1 MNQRKTK
8 KYMGYSGL
16 LVILLIAIDQFT
28 KWLAY
33 THLYQKP
40 DVSVI
45 DGVFQLKYLENDSAA
60 FSLDPV
66 SILQQ
71 IFHFTYFDSH
81 PEAFLMA
88 KMIFFAVLTIVV
100 LVLLAIVYQRIPLN
114 RRFLPLNIIPLQTK
128 FPLSSRVPH
137 RTDFQ
142 TGSFCHL
149 PASAPWSPEARFRS
163 PPPVPV
169 GLTQKAGWLPG
180 P

>member
-66 SILQQ
+66 SILHR

-81 PEAFLMA
+81 PEAFLM
-88 KMIFFAVLTIVV
+88 
-100 LVLLAIVYQRIPLN
+100 
-114 RRFLPLNIIPLQTK
+114 NIRKSLMKSLIN
-128 FPLSSRVPH
+128 
-137 RTDFQ
+137 
-142 TGSFCHL
+142 
-149 PASAPWSPEARFRS
+149 W
-163 PPPVPV
+163 
-169 GLTQKAGWLPG
+169 
-180 P
+180 

>member
-33 THLYQKP
+33 IHLYQKP

-66 SILQQ
+66 SILQR
-71 IFHFTYFDSH
+71 IFHFTYFDLSLIH
-81 PEAFLMA
+81 ISEPTRLSTDHRCACFTGYCVSTNSIEPPFSSAE
-88 KMIFFAVLTIVV
+88 
-100 LVLLAIVYQRIPLN
+100 YHS
-114 RRFLPLNIIPLQTK
+114 RRNLCRGGRKP
-128 FPLSSRVPH
+128 
-137 RTDFQ
+137 D
-142 TGSFCHL
+142 
-149 PASAPWSPEARFRS
+149 
-163 PPPVPV
+163 
-169 GLTQKAGWLPG
+169 
-180 P
+180 

>member
-66 SILQQ
+66 SILHR
-71 IFHFTYFDSH
+71 IFHFTYFCSLFAFVISPLPPLKNRQH
-81 PEAFLMA
+81 P
-88 KMIFFAVLTIVV
+88 
-100 LVLLAIVYQRIPLN
+100 Y
-114 RRFLPLNIIPLQTK
+114 
-128 FPLSSRVPH
+128 
-137 RTDFQ
+137 
-142 TGSFCHL
+142 
-149 PASAPWSPEARFRS
+149 
-163 PPPVPV
+163 
-169 GLTQKAGWLPG
+169 
-180 P
+180 